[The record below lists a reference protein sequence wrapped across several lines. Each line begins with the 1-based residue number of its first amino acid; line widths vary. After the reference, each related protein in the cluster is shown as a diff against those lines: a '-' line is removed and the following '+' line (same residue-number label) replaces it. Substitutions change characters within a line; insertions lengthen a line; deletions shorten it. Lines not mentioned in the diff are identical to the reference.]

1 MVYASIHLT
10 KRGIY
15 MTNEIMEKFYAVS
28 KNGRI
33 FTEKEVKEI
42 SWLFIYEKKLQEQ
55 VKEVKTNEKI
65 RAFREG
71 VGEYDSTNKQITLFH
86 KMIAFAAQ
94 LEDQSVFCFSP
105 TERYFFYNLFFLK
118 ALRHEI
124 EHANQ
129 EKIMHDQQR
138 SDTIEARLLKLCQ
151 IQFDQKYVLSCL
163 MKGMS
168 IEQIKK
174 DIETKVQK
182 QKATYQTHYKIAPEE
197 RLANYHAVQEGLK
210 LISPLESQLSHIL
223 RGEKAKY
230 IQIKLEGYNTELSP
244 TITYLRKLGL
254 DKELRDFD
262 WYDENDSR
270 CLKKS
275 QDNYSLETRLQY
287 GLPISREEYYEKQ
300 LELKKTLQL

>member
-1 MVYASIHLT
+1 
-10 KRGIY
+10 

-28 KNGRI
+28 KKGRI
-33 FTEKEVKEI
+33 FTKEEIKEI
-42 SWLFIYEKKLQEQ
+42 VWLFIYEKNLQEQ
-55 VKEVKTNEKI
+55 VKDVKIDENI

-262 WYDENDSR
+262 WYDENDLR

-275 QDNYSLETRLQY
+275 QDNSSLETRLQY

>member
-1 MVYASIHLT
+1 
-10 KRGIY
+10 
-15 MTNEIMEKFYAVS
+15 MTNEIFEQFYTVS
-28 KNGRI
+28 KKDRI
-33 FTEKEVKEI
+33 FTEKESKEI
-42 SWLFIYEKKLQEQ
+42 ALKIVQEKNLQEQ
-55 VKEVKTNEKI
+55 VKDVKIDENI

-71 VGEYDSTNKQITLFH
+71 VGEYDRANKRITLFY
-86 KMIAFAAQ
+86 KMIACAAQ

-118 ALRHEI
+118 ALLHET
-124 EHANQ
+124 EHSNQ
-129 EKIMHDQQR
+129 EKMIHDQH
-138 SDTIEARLLKLCQ
+138 SNTIEARLLKLCQ
-151 IQFDQKYVLSCL
+151 MQFDQKYVLNCL

-262 WYDENDSR
+262 WYDENDLR